1 MTEELF
7 KVDNFIA
14 ISALVYGLLFSAC
27 FLYLKSN
34 ASERLSEEKRAT
46 IWTYMLAV
54 TSLLLVIF
62 AVISIAHIFGWVK
75 NSQPLLLFG
84 IAMLQLCSLEND
96 YYKFKVRLFY
106 LLIGLVILVG
116 NLLIVIL

>member
-1 MTEELF
+1 
-7 KVDNFIA
+7 VDIFIA
-14 ISALVYGLLFSAC
+14 ISAFVYGLLFSAC
-27 FLYLKSN
+27 FLYLKSG
-34 ASERLSEEKRAT
+34 ASESLSKGKRET

-54 TSLLLVIF
+54 TSVLLVIF
-62 AVISIAHIFGWVK
+62 AVISIADIFGWVK
-75 NSQPLLLFG
+75 NGQPILLFG

-96 YYKFKVRLFY
+96 YYKFKTRLIY

>member
-1 MTEELF
+1 M
-7 KVDNFIA
+7 DIFIA

-27 FLYLKSN
+27 FLYLKSG
-34 ASERLSEEKRAT
+34 ASETSLSEGKRET
-46 IWTYMLAV
+46 VWTYMLAV
-54 TSLLLVIF
+54 TSVLLVIF
-62 AVISIAHIFGWVK
+62 AVISIADIFGWVK
-75 NSQPLLLFG
+75 NGQPLLLFG

-96 YYKFKVRLFY
+96 YYKFKTRLFY

>member
-1 MTEELF
+1 M
-7 KVDNFIA
+7 DNFIA
-14 ISALVYGLLFSAC
+14 ISALVYGAFFGAC
-27 FLYLKSN
+27 FLYLKSY
-34 ASERLSEEKRAT
+34 ASKRLSESKRET

-54 TSLLLVIF
+54 TSVLLVIF
-62 AVISIAHIFGWVK
+62 GVISIADIFGWVK
-75 NSQPLLLFG
+75 NGQPLLLFG

-96 YYKFKVRLFY
+96 YYKFKTRLFY